1 MKLLLDTHI
10 FIWALGEP
18 KKIAVNAQ
26 RFILNSRNDIY
37 VSAVSLLEIAI
48 KRAGGRRRGPP
59 FSADEAWQ
67 LGQAAGYRYID
78 IRPEHTIAVEDLPA
92 IHGDP
97 YDRLLVV
104 QAKLEGMHLLTQDE
118 TLADYGE
125 HVMAF

>member
-18 KKIAVNAQ
+18 KKIAAGAQ
-26 RFILNSRNDIY
+26 RFILNSRNDVY

-48 KRAGGRRRGPP
+48 KRGGSRRGPP

-67 LGQAAGYRYID
+67 LGQQAGYRYLD
-78 IRPEHTIAVEDLPA
+78 IRPEHTIAVEDLPQ

-97 YDRLLVV
+97 YDRLMVA
-104 QAKLEGMHLLTQDE
+104 QAKLEGMRLLTQDE
-118 TLADYGE
+118 ILAGYGE